1 MKNAVWIVLLVV
13 VVAVLV
19 GIAVLRKGGSGTQVA
34 PQAGQNATT
43 QTAGTPTRR
52 IGVIPKETASQYW
65 KGVRNGAEQAAKEE
79 NVTILW
85 NGPKVE
91 TDCERQIQI
100 VEDMIVQKVD
110 GIILAPSNRK
120 ALVPSVEKISGRNIP
135 CVIVDSGVETD
146 KYLSYMATDNFKG
159 GVLAAKRMG
168 EILAGKGKIIVVA
181 WTPNSASTD
190 ARLQGFRETLA
201 KEFPGI
207 EIVDTQF
214 PSPTTMDK
222 AQDVTRDMLTRNANV
237 DAVFACNATTAG
249 GALTALLSFQ
259 KDPGA
264 KKIKMVGFDAW
275 PMLVEGLK
283 KGELDSLIIQNPF
296 KMGYEGVKA
305 ICRRLEGKEVPKDV
319 DTGVVLITQQQLN
332 DPNVMELLNSQI

>member
-1 MKNAVWIVLLVV
+1 MKNAVWIVLFVV
-13 VVAVLV
+13 VVAVFV
-19 GIAVLRKGGSGTQVA
+19 GVAVLRKGGGADGT
-34 PQAGQNATT
+34 GTE
-43 QTAGTPTRR
+43 TARR

-65 KGVRNGAEQAAKEE
+65 KGVKNGAEQAAREE
-79 NVTILW
+79 KVTVLW
-85 NGPKVE
+85 NGPEVE
-91 TDCERQIQI
+91 TDNERQIQI
-100 VEDMIVQKVD
+100 VEDMLAQKVD

-120 ALVPSVEKISGRNIP
+120 ALVPAVEKIDARKIP
-135 CVIVDSGVETD
+135 CVIIDSGVETD

-159 GVLAAKRMG
+159 GVLAAKRIG
-168 EILAGKGKIIVVA
+168 EILAGKGKIIIVA

-201 KEFPGI
+201 KEFAGI

-214 PSPTTMDK
+214 PNPPTMEK
-222 AQDVTRDMLTRNANV
+222 ARDVTQDMLTRNAGV

-249 GALTALLSFQ
+249 GALTALMSFQ
-259 KDPGA
+259 QGQDS

-283 KGELDSLIIQNPF
+283 KGDLDSLIIQNPH

-305 ICRRLEGKEVPKDV
+305 ICRRLEGKEVPKEV
-319 DTGVVLITQQQLN
+319 DTGVELLTQDRLS
-332 DPNVMELLNSQI
+332 DPKVMELLASQI